1 MLTHNDSKIKLHK
14 ICQILKNC
22 QCKWLLISGRLQ
34 DLLQALLRF
43 LRSFFLHGYDCIGCV
58 SKFPEKFLF
67 YLGMIV
73 SVVLPSFVP
82 PQRNDDF
89 LKITIL
95 HWELCD
101 PPLLNH
107 HNSWKELEMFRCSG
121 TLSSANP
128 CLNSCNQS
136 STPCNSS
143 LCNSSSLSF
152 LVGFFDFCWFTRRF
166 LLCKFART
174 FTSSWCWNFR
184 ASQSLL
190 RWRCRRSK
198 WWWSRRPG
206 RWTKDNE
213 WHIIRCV
220 TIEVLAIFDEMW
232 FLTDGPRV
240 TSPKF
245 LAEFQANEPPV
256 CLEETLPS
264 PTVVGFSI
272 SSRFPIRLCESLSC
286 KPCACSLRNL
296 SQTIYIRSLLLM
308 RLAKPTPR

>member
-152 LVGFFDFCWFTRRF
+152 LVGFSISAD
-166 LLCKFART
+166 
-174 FTSSWCWNFR
+174 
-184 ASQSLL
+184 L
-190 RWRCRRSK
+190 R
-198 WWWSRRPG
+198 
-206 RWTKDNE
+206 D
-213 WHIIRCV
+213 
-220 TIEVLAIFDEMW
+220 
-232 FLTDGPRV
+232 
-240 TSPKF
+240 
-245 LAEFQANEPPV
+245 
-256 CLEETLPS
+256 
-264 PTVVGFSI
+264 GFS
-272 SSRFPIRLCESLSC
+272 CANSLV
-286 KPCACSLRNL
+286 L
-296 SQTIYIRSLLLM
+296 SLLLDAGISVPV
-308 RLAKPTPR
+308 RVSCDEDVEEVSDGEAEDLVDEPKTTNGT